1 MDKYTL
7 ITGASS
13 GIGYELALKFGE
25 NHHNLVLVARNKEK
39 LNELAKYL
47 VDSYFVKVQVICC
60 DLTIDEDIE
69 KLFALTKNYNIN
81 VLCNNAGIGDYGFFL
96 DSDINKVNQMIDLN
110 IKSLVKLTYHYA
122 NLMKNERSGK
132 ILNIASIG
140 SFVPGPLM
148 AVYYATK
155 AFVLSFSESLSIELK
170 NDHIQVITSCP
181 GPTKTQFFDKAS
193 SNVDL
198 LKGVKAN
205 DPKDV
210 ASLIYRNLMKNKVV
224 YIPFLKNKLAIFG
237 IRFISRKS
245 LRKIAN
251 KIQMNRVK

>member
-47 VDSYFVKVQVICC
+47 SDSYFVKVQVICC

-81 VLCNNAGIGDYGFFL
+81 VLCNNAGMGDYGFFL

-122 NLMKNERSGK
+122 NLMKNEKSGK

-181 GPTKTQFFDKAS
+181 GPTKTKFFENAS
-193 SNVDL
+193 SDVDL

-210 ASLIYRNLMKNKVV
+210 ASLIYKNLMKNKVV
-224 YIPFLKNKLAIFG
+224 YIPFLKNKLAVFG

>member
-25 NHHNLVLVARNKEK
+25 NHHNLVLIARNKEK

-81 VLCNNAGIGDYGFFL
+81 ILCNNAGIGDYGFFL
-96 DSDINKVNQMIDLN
+96 DSDINKINQMIDLN

-170 NDHIQVITSCP
+170 KDHIQVITSCP
-181 GPTKTQFFDKAS
+181 GPTKTKFFEKAS
-193 SNVDL
+193 SDVDL
-198 LKGVKAN
+198 LKGVKPSAPN
-205 DPKDV
+205 EV
-210 ASLIYRNLMKNKVV
+210 ASLIYKNLMKNKVV
-224 YIPFLKNKLAIFG
+224 YIPFVKNKLAIFG